1 MKIKE
6 ILIVKNKKFRLFLIE
21 NVNNFIDAQYYYFL
35 ECRMRLLK
43 IFSRSM
49 KRI

>member
-6 ILIVKNKKFRLFLIE
+6 ILIVKNKKFRLFLSE
-21 NVNNFIDAQYYYFL
+21 NVNNFIDAQYYYFF
-35 ECRMRLLK
+35 RMSHET
-43 IFSRSM
+43 IENFSRSM